1 MCLPI
6 EAGSFCASGQA
17 HLVSRAPLTHRRR
30 PLPRHR
36 PGIWCRQTSMAQVFQ
51 KSGIQWQMCIA
62 ASVYSTRR
70 WPHTCT
76 GHDDEG
82 ALSCPRHPLHLG
94 HM

>member
-51 KSGIQWQMCIA
+51 KVWH
-62 ASVYSTRR
+62 SVANVHRCQRLQHKAMAT
-70 WPHTCT
+70 
-76 GHDDEG
+76 
-82 ALSCPRHPLHLG
+82 HLYRS
-94 HM
+94 